1 MVNAAMA
8 WPRSWHIRGAFE
20 FRLIAKFR

>member
-8 WPRSWHIRGAFE
+8 WPRSWHIRDAFE